1 MAKISESTRLEF
13 AETIKPYQ
21 SKILAILAKEK
32 TTLNSINGNAPDSCY
47 KKLMLCDDMIYV
59 SSLYM
64 AQNSLSLKILEVKNN
79 DALNEARKIL
89 YKAIIYLEELVTNFI
104 DVPYS
109 ELAKYHENIK
119 DKTIQERYYLIR
131 KLGLA
136 ITLLEDAF
144 GDRDILKN
152 VSVNLMTGTKA
163 ALTGANGAGKSTLIK
178 VMAGLIKPDSGSRI
192 CQKETRIAYLPQSGL
207 THHGCSLKEEADR
220 AFEFGYDIQ
229 KQIDQIGEQLEKGT
243 GNTDNLLAT
252 QAELI
257 AKLEESGWHRREATA
272 ESVLMGLGFSQEDL
286 QKQTEEFSGGW
297 QMRIALAKALMQNPD
312 ILLLDEPTN
321 YLDIE
326 ARTWLEKFLSNYKG
340 AFLLVSHDRYF
351 LDVTV
356 NEVYE
361 LFGGD
366 LKRYK
371 GNFTHYEQVR
381 EVELKTLI
389 AEYEKQQDEIAKLQD
404 FIRRFG
410 VQATK
415 AAQAQERQK
424 QLDKILAQKIEIPES
439 LKKIHFKF
447 PEAPHAGHLVLRT
460 KGLTKSYDG
469 KTNVIENLD
478 LTVENGEM
486 LVVAG
491 RNGAGK
497 STLLRM
503 LAGVDPIT
511 SGEVIPG
518 TGVKIGYF
526 SQDNAETIKGGETIL
541 EYVESQAP
549 TELIPKVRD
558 MLGSFLFRGDDVFK
572 SLNVLSGGEKSRI
585 ALLQLLLRAN
595 NLLILDE
602 PTNHLDMHS
611 KDVLMNALKDFG
623 GTVIFV
629 SHDRGFIEGLATKV
643 LELKPG
649 SHREFPGNYKY
660 YMERIEA
667 EEAGIVGQFERG
679 TGIATSSVNS
689 TKTSEAKADAT
700 KSAGKLNWEEQK
712 KIEAERRKNEK
723 EAARL
728 ETEIAKAE
736 EEKSALES
744 KMALPEVYSNGAKAK
759 EVQQKIDETTKKIET
774 LTQAWETAMDKL
786 G

>member
-1 MAKISESTRLEF
+1 MAFVQFS
-13 AETIKPYQ
+13 Q
-21 SKILAILAKEK
+21 
-32 TTLNSINGNAPDSCY
+32 
-47 KKLMLCDDMIYV
+47 V
-59 SSLYM
+59 SL
-64 AQNSLSLKILEVKNN
+64 
-79 DALNEARKIL
+79 
-89 YKAIIYLEELVTNFI
+89 
-104 DVPYS
+104 
-109 ELAKYHENIK
+109 
-119 DKTIQERYYLIR
+119 
-131 KLGLA
+131 
-136 ITLLEDAF
+136 AF

-178 VMAGLIKPDSGSRI
+178 VMTGLIKPDSGSRI

-243 GNTDNLLAT
+243 GNTDNLLVT

-549 TELIPKVRD
+549 TELVPKVRD

-723 EAARL
+723 EAVRL